1 MDYVQRVVGKLHM
14 SAERLSIS
22 CRSWRRSGD
31 WGHGPQC
38 SYLLM
43 SSRSY
48 RNIGRRDSIWRSVPA
63 LFVTTVLGRSW
74 ANVTR
79 EVFCGLVF
87 LLYNT
92 IQYNTKFVKRHVA
105 VASEALALDLSRLF
119 LPVSPRYIHWEWF
132 LSVRPSLADTGYVT

>member
-1 MDYVQRVVGKLHM
+1 VVGKLHM

-38 SYLLM
+38 SYLLR

-63 LFVTTVLGRSW
+63 FFVTTVLGRSW

-87 LLYNT
+87 LL
-92 IQYNTKFVKRHVA
+92 IF
-105 VASEALALDLSRLF
+105 
-119 LPVSPRYIHWEWF
+119 PVFFSQCHPGIFIGSGFYP
-132 LSVRPSLADTGYVT
+132 SVRLSQILVMSRDNHKTHAMMRRCGLIISEIAISDAPRTA